1 MGIIRRDVSGV
12 AGDYA
17 NPGNNSAAPMGGTDK
32 GPSTKGRGA
41 PSGNKVLD
49 GGVGYFNAAPLA
61 NGKAVPA
68 PLPLPINELSK
79 GPMNTTIGQMGMT
92 KGGNGMGRFT
102 GKDQYK
108 DGTAGADFPNR
119 VPGK

>member
-17 NPGNNSAAPMGGTDK
+17 NLGNNSAAPMGGTDK

-68 PLPLPINELSK
+68 PLPMGDLSK

>member
-1 MGIIRRDVSGV
+1 MGIIRRDVVGAAS
-12 AGDYA
+12 DYA

-32 GPSTKGRGA
+32 GPSAKGRGA
-41 PSGNKVLD
+41 PKGNKMMN

-61 NGKAVPA
+61 NGKPVAA
-68 PLPLPINELSK
+68 PLPAGDLSK
-79 GPMNTTIGQMGMT
+79 GPMNSSIGKMGMSMS
-92 KGGNGMGRFT
+92 GNGAGRFT

>member
-1 MGIIRRDVSGV
+1 MGEIRRDVSGV

-41 PSGNKVLD
+41 PKGNKMMD
-49 GGVGYFNAAPLA
+49 GGVGYFNSAPMANGKTVAAPL
-61 NGKAVPA
+61 PA
-68 PLPLPINELSK
+68 GDVSK
-79 GPMNTTIGQMGMT
+79 GPGAYTLGQMGMT
-92 KGGNGMGRFT
+92 MGGNGKGMFT

-119 VPGK
+119 VKGK